1 MRLRLA
7 ALGSAVLA
15 GLALPT
21 TASAQVRGFTRQQ
34 QAALLVYQQQIAAQ
48 QRMQQ
53 QQQVQVLRQ
62 QLLVQQRQIAQTQQ
76 QQQQAFD
83 LLADPYDPNVRQED
97 LAAMRRGT
105 AVFGQPHYNSTLYNR
120 MTPYYNYDF
129 VARRNRPVPIG
140 LNNLR
145 GLPTSGYSGIIF
157 GNNFGFVFP
166 Y

>member
-1 MRLRLA
+1 MRIGLA
-7 ALGSAVLA
+7 ALILAVLA
-15 GLALPT
+15 GLAQPT
-21 TASAQVRGFTRQQ
+21 TAFAQVRGFTRQQ
-34 QAALLVYQQQIAAQ
+34 QAALLVYQQQIATQ

-53 QQQVQVLRQ
+53 QQQMQVMRQ

-76 QQQQAFD
+76 QQQAFD
-83 LLADPYDPNVRQED
+83 LLLDPYDPNVRQED
-97 LAAMRRGT
+97 IAAMRRGT
-105 AVFGQPHYNSTLYNR
+105 AVFGQAHYNSTLYNR